1 MYCFERQGALAAKPR
16 QGVHL
21 NLIGGF
27 DGNVLGGLAVGAGMA
42 LTGACPGTAIVQL
55 AQGVPSAPYVVTG
68 AVIGGVVYDT
78 IFMSRIKSRQL
89 TAASVKRDDTIM
101 EKAQLDHEVVLLGFE
116 IVTSF
121 IVTIAAL
128 SSTSRSAI
136 HPIVGGL
143 FIGIAQLVTLWLTGS
158 LVGVSTAYEA
168 IGRAISSFFALLIGK
183 ERRLL
188 NTAQQSSIV
197 FAAGLFLSGLAFQRK
212 GVEMSIPPLQ
222 AVIGGVLSSLGSR
235 IAGGCT
241 SGHGISGVSMFS
253 ISSLITVASMFLGGM
268 SLGAFLW

>member
-1 MYCFERQGALAAKPR
+1 MYCFERQGALNAKPK

-42 LTGACPGTAIVQL
+42 LSGACPGTAIVQL
-55 AQGVPSAPYVVTG
+55 GQGVSSAPYVVTG

-128 SSTSRSAI
+128 SSTSR
-136 HPIVGGL
+136 
-143 FIGIAQLVTLWLTGS
+143 
-158 LVGVSTAYEA
+158 
-168 IGRAISSFFALLIGK
+168 
-183 ERRLL
+183 
-188 NTAQQSSIV
+188 
-197 FAAGLFLSGLAFQRK
+197 
-212 GVEMSIPPLQ
+212 
-222 AVIGGVLSSLGSR
+222 
-235 IAGGCT
+235 
-241 SGHGISGVSMFS
+241 
-253 ISSLITVASMFLGGM
+253 
-268 SLGAFLW
+268 